1 MAFTPRTTKP
11 EAGNPYFNTIAKG
24 GYSTAIV
31 GSPTD
36 AGCNVLHNCVGYAV
50 GRFNEIGGWGA
61 IKYLRPVNA
70 ENFIQYAGDLQIGQE
85 PRVGAC
91 MVWRKGPTLS
101 SKDGAG
107 HVAIVEKVIDANTV
121 LTSESGYGAKN
132 AFWTQTRKRGTNGN
146 WGEASSYAF
155 LGFIYNPAPCCG
167 EAPAPTPTGE
177 LVKGAVVDFLGGYVY
192 TSSKATF
199 AAGRSA
205 AGQATIT
212 NVAQGA
218 AHPYHLVHT
227 NGASNVY
234 GWVDES
240 AIAQP
245 APAPAPADPAQA
257 ETPDPA
263 PAATHYLVTVGPIT
277 KGDVPHVLDALTE
290 VAETY
295 QLGDLIKTEAVK
307 E

>member
-1 MAFTPRTTKP
+1 MSFTPRTTKP
-11 EAGNPYFNTIAKG
+11 EAGNPYYNTKSNG

-50 GRFNEIGGWGA
+50 GRFNEIGQWGC

-70 ENFIQYAGDLQIGQE
+70 ENFIQYAGDLQVGQE

-101 SKDGAG
+101 SNDGAG

-132 AFWTQTRKRGTNGN
+132 AFWTQTRKRGSGN
-146 WGEASSYAF
+146 WGESTSYAF
-155 LGFIYNPAPCCG
+155 LGFIYNPAECCG
-167 EAPAPTPTGE
+167 GAPAPTGDLT
-177 LVKGAVVDFLGGYVY
+177 VGAVVDFLGGYVY

-199 AAGRSA
+199 ATARAAAGRA
-205 AGQATIT
+205 AIT
-212 NVAQGA
+212 HTAPGA

-227 NGASNVY
+227 DGTSSVY
-234 GWVDES
+234 GWVDE
-240 AIAQP
+240 ATIAKP
-245 APAPAPADPAQA
+245 APAEPEHSKPAPDETA
-257 ETPDPA
+257 EPA
-263 PAATHYLVTVGPIT
+263 PAATHYLVSVGPIT
-277 KGDVPHVLDALTE
+277 KGDVPHVLDALSE
-290 VAETY
+290 VAEKY
-295 QLGDLIKTEAVK
+295 KLGDLIKTEAVK